1 MQTMQDGLKK
11 KLKNKNGYYN
21 MEKMTLEDFRADV
34 LTAMGRYR
42 PKEWRKGQFVFNY
55 IDEKYRVARYVQFI
69 DGIDCFHNDEK
80 IEAFIVRSYENL
92 MKAEEYQDIF
102 DGKDATT

>member
-1 MQTMQDGLKK
+1 MQSGLKK

-21 MEKMTLEDFRADV
+21 MMKITLEDFRAEV
-34 LTAMGRYR
+34 LTAMENR

-55 IDEKYRVARYVQFI
+55 IDETYRVARYVQFI

-80 IEAFIVRSYENL
+80 IDAFIVRSYENL
-92 MKAEEYQDIF
+92 TKAEEYKDIF
-102 DGKDATT
+102 DGKDVTT

>member
-34 LTAMGRYR
+34 LTAMENR

>member
-1 MQTMQDGLKK
+1 
-11 KLKNKNGYYN
+11 

>member
-1 MQTMQDGLKK
+1 MQGGLKK

-21 MEKMTLEDFRADV
+21 MKKITLEDFRADV
-34 LTAMGRYR
+34 LTAMVDR

-69 DGIDCFHNDEK
+69 DGIDCFHNDSK

-102 DGKDATT
+102 DGKDVTT